1 MKLII
6 GLGNPGKSYAGNRHN
21 MGFQCLEYFASRYRI
36 PINKRRLRLKSLK
49 AKYGMGEVAGLQVV
63 LAKPRTYMNNSGEAV
78 GQLMRRLDVQMENLI
93 VIYDDMDLPLGK
105 LRIRQRGGAAGHNGL
120 SSIIRSLESEE
131 FPRIR
136 VGIGRPDVDEVS
148 YVLGNFTAEE
158 KNIAR
163 ETIVRVSDVILCIL
177 TEGLEAAMNRFNAA
191 P

>member
-1 MKLII
+1 MKLIV

-21 MGFQCLEYFASRYRI
+21 MGFQCLDYFASRHRI
-36 PINKRRLRLKSLK
+36 PINKRRLRLKTLK
-49 AKYGMGEVAGLQVV
+49 AKYGIGEVAGLQVM

-78 GQLMRRLDVQMENLI
+78 GQLMRRLNVQMENLI

-120 SSIIRSLESEE
+120 SSIIRSLGSEE

-158 KNIAR
+158 KKVAT
-163 ETIVRVSDVILCIL
+163 ETVVRVSDVILCIL
-177 TEGLEAAMNRFNAA
+177 TDGLEAAMNRNN
-191 P
+191 

>member
-1 MKLII
+1 MKLIV

-21 MGFQCLEYFASRYRI
+21 MGFQCLDYFASRHRI

-49 AKYGMGEVAGLQVV
+49 TKYGMGEVADMQVV
-63 LAKPRTYMNNSGEAV
+63 LAKPQTYMNNSGEAV
-78 GQLMRRLDVQMENLI
+78 GQLMRRLDVQLENLI

-105 LRIRQRGGAAGHNGL
+105 LRIRQRGGAAGHNGIA
-120 SSIIRSLESEE
+120 SIIRSLGNEE

-148 YVLGNFTAEE
+148 YVLGNFTTEE
-158 KNIAR
+158 KKIAT

-177 TEGLEAAMNRFNAA
+177 TDGLEAAMNQYN
-191 P
+191 